1 MKVIGIVGSP
11 RKDGNTETLV
21 QTVLDAAKGKGHST
35 EKFNL
40 NELQFAGCQACM
52 YCKSHD
58 HCRLDDGLTQV
69 LDAVKEA
76 DAIVFGAPIY
86 MWQLSGQFKLFEDR
100 LYMFLGK
107 DFKVSL
113 NPGKKA
119 VIVTS
124 QGNPD
129 AKMFEGVAHG
139 FASVLKMYGF
149 QVVDTIQMTGGN
161 NPSAVKERPDLLD
174 KAVNAGKQL

>member
-1 MKVIGIVGSP
+1 MKVIGIVASP
-11 RKDGNTETLV
+11 RKNGNTETLV
-21 QTVLDAAKGKGHST
+21 QTVLDSAKENGHST
-35 EKFNL
+35 KKYNL

-58 HCRLDDGLTQV
+58 HCKLEDGLTEV
-69 LDAVKEA
+69 LDAVKQA

-86 MWQLSGQFKLFEDR
+86 MMQLNGQFRLFEDR

-113 NPGKKA
+113 KPGKKA
-119 VIVTS
+119 IIVTS

-129 AKMFEGVAHG
+129 AKVFEGAVHG
-139 FASVLKMYGF
+139 LANVLKMFGF
-149 QVVDTIQMTGGN
+149 QVVETIQMTGGN
-161 NPSAVKERPDLLD
+161 SPGAILERKDLLD
-174 KAVNAGKQL
+174 IAKKAGKQL

>member
-21 QTVLDAAKGKGHST
+21 QTVLDAAKENGHSI

-40 NELQFAGCQACM
+40 NELEFAGCQACM

-58 HCRLDDGLTQV
+58 HCKLDDGLTQV
-69 LDAVKEA
+69 LDAVKDA

-113 NPGKKA
+113 KPGKKA
-119 VIVTS
+119 VIITS

-129 AKMFEGVAHG
+129 AKMFEGVAHS
-139 FASVLKMYGF
+139 FAMALKMYGF
-149 QVVDTIQMTGGN
+149 QVIDTIQMTGGN
-161 NPSAVKERPDLLD
+161 SPGAIMERKDLLD
-174 KAVNAGKQL
+174 IAKNAGKKL